1 MTDGLMRVW
10 RWTDNCAAQ
19 LPKLNIRNSFA
30 SLENCIGHRAQRTK
44 GLLSDPRW
52 STGGDGVSHWPGRV
66 RLQTAGQEMGAW
78 WSCQRTLAM
87 FHSSQRSK
95 EDFY

>member
-30 SLENCIGHRAQRTK
+30 SLENCIGHRAQQTK

-66 RLQTAGQEMGAW
+66 RLQTAGQEMVLGTAVNELLR
-78 WSCQRTLAM
+78 CFTVPV
-87 FHSSQRSK
+87 
-95 EDFY
+95 EDLC

>member
-44 GLLSDPRW
+44 VLLSDPRW
-52 STGGDGVSHWPGRV
+52 STGGDGGVSPGRV
-66 RLQTAGQEMGAW
+66 RLQTAGQELVLGTAVNELLR
-78 WSCQRTLAM
+78 C
-87 FHSSQRSK
+87 FIVPV
-95 EDFY
+95 EDLC